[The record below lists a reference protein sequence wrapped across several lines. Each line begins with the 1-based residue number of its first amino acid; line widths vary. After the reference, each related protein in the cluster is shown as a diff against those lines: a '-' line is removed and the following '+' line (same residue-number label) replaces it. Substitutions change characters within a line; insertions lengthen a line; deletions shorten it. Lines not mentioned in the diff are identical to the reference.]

1 MPALVDTSAWI
12 EFFTPNG
19 DAFVKQTLRAALE
32 EGVVVTVAP
41 VLIDLLVGLN
51 PARAL
56 DAQAVDR
63 LQALEAVALDWD
75 VCERAGA
82 LGRALARRGRR
93 VPTVDLMIA
102 AAAASGGHDV
112 WHVGDRHFIAIERAG
127 GPRHRD
133 LSIGRGKTTP

>member
-12 EFFTPNG
+12 EFFTPKG
-19 DAFVKQTLRAALE
+19 DGLAKQILRAALE

-41 VLIDLLVGLN
+41 VLIELLVGLN

-56 DAQAVDR
+56 DAQAVER

-75 VCERAGA
+75 VCEHAGA
-82 LGRALARRGRR
+82 LGRTLARRGQR

-102 AAAASGGHDV
+102 AAAAAGGHDV
-112 WHVGDRHFIAIERAG
+112 WHVGDRHFIALEQAG
-127 GPRHRD
+127 GPRQRN
-133 LSIGRGKTTP
+133 LSRRPDTSTR

>member
-12 EFFTPNG
+12 EFFKLGG
-19 DAFVKQTLRAALE
+19 DPRVRQALQVALE

-41 VLIDLLVGLN
+41 VLTELLVGLN
-51 PARAL
+51 PARSL
-56 DAQAVDR
+56 DAQAIER
-63 LQALEAVALDWD
+63 LRALEAVALGWD
-75 VCERAGA
+75 ICAHAGT
-82 LGRALARRGRR
+82 LGRALARRGQR
-93 VPTVDLMIA
+93 VPTVDLIIA

-133 LSIGRGKTTP
+133 LSAGADTD